1 MKQDPPAEVMA
12 AMPISRGQRL
22 MIGIGLAIPALL
34 LVGAIVLFLFTPA
47 ATRLLVDGLLHP
59 AIANTSPPAIFAD
72 QLLTGPVADKIETS
86 RELTARL
93 QHEFPVGTTEATLK
107 QALLA
112 QGFRPVEPPQNCVQ
126 PVQNGEPLRGDRR
139 VAICPPQDQSKSL
152 TYAWDNGACSATI
165 WVRWSTD
172 ASDVITLLDGYYTSA
187 CL

>member
-1 MKQDPPAEVMA
+1 MKQDPPAEAMA

-47 ATRLLVDGLLHP
+47 ATRLMVDGLLHP
-59 AIANTSPPAIFAD
+59 AIANTRPPAIFAD
-72 QLLTGPVADKIETS
+72 QLLTEPVADKIETS

-93 QHEFPVGTTEATLK
+93 QHEFPLGTTEATLK

-126 PVQNGEPLRGDRR
+126 PVQNGEPLHNDRR
-139 VAICPPQDQSKSL
+139 VAVCPPQDQGKSL
-152 TYAWDNGACSATI
+152 TYGWDDGACSATI

-172 ASDVITLLDGYYTSA
+172 ASQVITLLDGYYNSA